1 MARTLQIHIGEDLE
15 EAGARFVDAW
25 HRAERGELT
34 EANAEYHLSFE
45 NFATFA
51 SVLTPKR
58 LELLRHVHRTPPR
71 SIRALAQALGRD
83 YRRVHADVEALVNA
97 GLLDRDAD
105 GLRADYD
112 TVHLDT
118 RIAL

>member
-1 MARTLQIHIGEDLE
+1 MGKDLKIHIGEDLDE
-15 EAGARFVDAW
+15 FGRQFVDAW
-25 HRAERGELT
+25 HRAERGEIT
-34 EANAEYHLSFE
+34 DANPEYHLSFE

-51 SVLTPKR
+51 AVMTPKR
-58 LELLRHVHRTPPR
+58 PPLLRHVPR
-71 SIRALAQALGRD
+71 SPPPSIPAPAPAP
-83 YRRVHADVEALVNA
+83 RRVHADVEALVNA

-105 GLRADYD
+105 GLRTDYD